1 MIKIFR
7 QNSSS
12 IYMLFDNVGNEQL
25 ISAFTALNHNETY
38 MLNVI
43 FDLSVINMKKTNLK
57 ETSLILKI
65 DNNTN
70 YSLIRKIDDDFIWT
84 MDNDDADYG
93 LEAFKDCKENNGFF
107 PAEFIRI
114 QIQKNKNI
122 DDMYCELQNRSL

>member
-7 QNSSS
+7 QNNSS

-25 ISAFTALNHNETY
+25 ISAFTALNHNEKY

-57 ETSLILKI
+57 ETSLSLKI

>member
-1 MIKIFR
+1 
-7 QNSSS
+7 
-12 IYMLFDNVGNEQL
+12 MLFDNVGNEQL

-57 ETSLILKI
+57 ETSLILVI